1 MNILFVYS
9 GPIIPE
15 LGGVERVTSVLT
27 DFFILRGITVYYL
40 SLEKCN
46 ETSRQFY
53 LPNPLDIYSEENK
66 LFFFQ
71 LLDKNKIDII
81 INQSGLSPKVSR
93 FCYLC
98 KARGIKLISVVHS
111 SLLAVIKNYSISYF
125 EKYNKYH
132 LSFLL
137 PLTNL
142 WIVKKCI
149 LFLYKIKYKKR
160 EQNRRDERLRR

>member
-93 FCYLC
+93 FATYAKQEVL
-98 KARGIKLISVVHS
+98 
-111 SLLAVIKNYSISYF
+111 N
-125 EKYNKYH
+125 
-132 LSFLL
+132 
-137 PLTNL
+137 
-142 WIVKKCI
+142 
-149 LFLYKIKYKKR
+149 
-160 EQNRRDERLRR
+160 